1 MRPVIVLLVAVAAL
15 AAGCGSATKAVER
28 NPPPK
33 LPRALASQL
42 AHESD
47 GIAAAVDSGDACRA
61 RELGAA
67 LRMHATAT
75 IGHVPAR
82 YRESLSSGV
91 NAVVTGL
98 PACVPVSPAHGGD
111 EDEQGEGPPGQRDK
125 RDKPKDHGKAKG
137 RK

>member
-1 MRPVIVLLVAVAAL
+1 MRPVIVVLLVVIAAL
-15 AAGCGSATKAVER
+15 TAGCGSAMQTVER
-28 NPPPK
+28 KPPPK

-61 RELGAA
+61 QELGAA

-91 NAVVTGL
+91 NAVVTQL

-111 EDEQGEGPPGQRDK
+111 DDEQDKGPPGQRDK
-125 RDKPKDHGKAKG
+125 PKGHGKAKVRG
-137 RK
+137 